1 MKRKY
6 ELKYILLY
14 CITTFMF
21 FNISIS
27 TFQFLNDSNT
37 SSVFFEQESN
47 SNNVFFVN
55 RLIKDGNVVKR
66 IREEEELGEIIIDDN
81 PRINKKE
88 KLSFFRTLGLYSI
101 GSDVKELNIVLYY
114 MGYGTNRNSRVFS
127 TKTKEAVKFFQEGYY
142 LKNDGFAGKQTIG
155 MINKVLKAKKIR
167 IPDCEPKIQ
176 KVLSK
181 NYWIVVNKDANI
193 LKLYKG
199 RRLIKKYSV
208 ATGKKL
214 DGTPE
219 GKFKIIRKTK
229 NPYWGGGKD
238 KEPIEGGT
246 PENPLGTMWLGL
258 DYGGGRWYGIHGT
271 NNPRSIGKHVSNGC
285 IRMHNRDVEELAK
298 IVTNNTIVFIGKD
311 KQLNKYIY

>member
-6 ELKYILLY
+6 KPIYILLY
-14 CITTFMF
+14 CLL
-21 FNISIS
+21 IS
-27 TFQFLNDSNT
+27 TFSCIFVSGFEIFEIRDIRT
-37 SSVFFEQESN
+37 VFFEQES
-47 SNNVFFVN
+47 SSNVFFVN
-55 RLIKDGNVVKR
+55 RLIKDGSVVKR

-81 PRINKKE
+81 PSKNKKV

-101 GSDVKELNIVLYY
+101 GADVKELNIVLYY
-114 MGYGTNRNSRVFS
+114 LGYGTNKNSRVFS
-127 TKTKEAVKFFQEGYY
+127 IQTQKAVKSFQEGYY
-142 LKNDGFAGKQTIG
+142 LKVDGYAGKQTIR

-167 IPDCEPKIQ
+167 LPDCEPNIR
-176 KVLSK
+176 KVLSY
-181 NYWIVVNKDANI
+181 NYWIVVNKDANL

-208 ATGKKL
+208 ATGKEL
-214 DGTPE
+214 DATPE

-285 IRMHNRDVEELAK
+285 IRMHNRDVEELSR
-298 IVTNNTIVFIGKD
+298 IVANNTIVFIGKD
-311 KQLNKYIY
+311 KHINRYIY